1 MTDHSST
8 EFTQDELLQAFKSIE
23 IAYSAKLKERGDPSG
38 MFAHCKSVLRQFK
51 AQFPSAPL
59 VRICWDQ
66 ASIGTKAVTTNESFI
81 NAALQGDLKQ
91 VTE

>member
-51 AQFPSAPL
+51 AQFPSAPPEVL
-59 VRICWDQ
+59 
-66 ASIGTKAVTTNESFI
+66 KALEHDF
-81 NAALQGDLKQ
+81 LRRHR
-91 VTE
+91 